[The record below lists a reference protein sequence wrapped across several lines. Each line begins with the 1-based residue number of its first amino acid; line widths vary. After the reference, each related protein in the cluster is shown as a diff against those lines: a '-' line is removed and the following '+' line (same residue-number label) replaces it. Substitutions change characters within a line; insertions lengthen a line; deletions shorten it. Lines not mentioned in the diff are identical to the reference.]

1 MRTGCGEK
9 AQVETSLSPRLGALY
24 IGLLKPHFCADDEMG
39 SAEAM
44 VGKGS
49 ELVIPRRAPTERPH
63 ESTASSNHRRRSN
76 VSSDFETVCF

>member
-1 MRTGCGEK
+1 
-9 AQVETSLSPRLGALY
+9 VETSLSPRLGALY
-24 IGLLKPHFCADDEMG
+24 IGIVKPHFCADDEMG

-49 ELVIPRRAPTERPH
+49 EFVIPRRAPTERPQK
-63 ESTASSNHRRRSN
+63 STASSNQRGQSN